1 MKKILVL
8 GFGVLILG
16 GCSENKNTAS
26 VTNDASS
33 TSTTEVIFSRSSE
46 TQENKETSLQEL
58 SNVSFENNTLTT
70 PMGVFTLTG
79 SKSNESEDGDKS
91 IFVTFDYENTTDE
104 NQNIEFL
111 IWDYFDAKQ
120 VFPDTTETLNPL
132 MYMDDFEYYNL
143 YEKTQVEINPGA
155 TVQAGYG
162 FLLKDADYPLIIDFT
177 ENPETPIGRIEY
189 SY

>member
-1 MKKILVL
+1 MKKFLVF

-16 GCSENKNTAS
+16 GCSENKNTTS
-26 VTNDASS
+26 VTNNASS
-33 TSTTEVIFSRSSE
+33 ISTTEVISSQSSE
-46 TQENKETSLQEL
+46 SQECEETSLEEL
-58 SNVSFENNTLTT
+58 SSASFENTTLTT
-70 PMGVFTLTG
+70 PEGIFNLTG

-132 MYMDDFEYYNL
+132 MYMDDFEYYDL

-162 FLLKDADYPLIIDFT
+162 FLLKDADYPLLIDFM
-177 ENPETPIGRIEY
+177 ENPKTQIGRIEY